1 MKMHSFTDLLRV
13 IVLLCM
19 AAIFLKV
26 YGGVVLAE
34 ENDSTSQDIE
44 LINNI
49 EQFSENWCD
58 EDDSSRFQSCRL
70 IVSGTLPE
78 DHGAFQVITDNSGE
92 YILFFETPKET
103 RTAYRYLIETLGE
116 ENVQVDELFDADDIL
131 MGTSGGILSWGIATM
146 GFDKLKKERFLFSE
160 TVTVA
165 IIDSGLTDVDSIFDK
180 RIDTSRA
187 FDFTSSD
194 SGYYDAIGHG
204 TAVSGIIAEATPDN
218 IKLMPLKVFRD
229 DGTTSAALIKMA
241 IQYAIDHDTDIINMS
256 LSIQSEI
263 NTYTVW
269 DQVLEAAYEAGI
281 PVICSAGNKVLDIKY
296 SYPASRKDTISVT
309 SIGPDMTFD
318 YDCSAYGKEVD
329 FCAPGKEI
337 RTYAE
342 SGIKVQSGTSFA
354 APHITAAAAYLLSA
368 EKSKSVDSIKT
379 CLTTCC
385 DDLGDAGKD
394 SLYGNGLPRIDR
406 FFYGEEETIEES
418 EASSVEVS
426 KQETTI
432 EEAVTDKTETESS
445 TESAP
450 EKETLSLTE
459 SSEMVKETE
468 IEESSEQAALKEPEQ
483 SLEGVTQ
490 TDSQAGKSE
499 TNVRLSETQATKK
512 TESTQTDQTEKD
524 QNKSTTSL
532 EENSETSAKNG
543 DRIDDSISGNKIET
557 ITERQ
562 NTGKTAE
569 KTNLPKAIKLKNV
582 KSGVSITWKNSK
594 KKKVYIYRRAGSG
607 QWKYIKKSRKSSF
620 TDKKVKAGKKYTYLV
635 QTIKRKPAPKMQRAK
650 TIIFL
655 KMPVISKPVYRK
667 EKIRLAIRKLKKG
680 QRVQFQL
687 SSDRLFSKT
696 RKIKT
701 RKTYAVFKIKKAR
714 KKWYVRARLM
724 YKSYYSAWSRS
735 RVVRVYD

>member
-1 MKMHSFTDLLRV
+1 M
-13 IVLLCM
+13 
-19 AAIFLKV
+19 
-26 YGGVVLAE
+26 
-34 ENDSTSQDIE
+34 
-44 LINNI
+44 
-49 EQFSENWCD
+49 
-58 EDDSSRFQSCRL
+58 
-70 IVSGTLPE
+70 
-78 DHGAFQVITDNSGE
+78 
-92 YILFFETPKET
+92 
-103 RTAYRYLIETLGE
+103 
-116 ENVQVDELFDADDIL
+116 FDADDVL
-131 MGTSGGILSWGIATM
+131 MGTSGSILSWGIAAM
-146 GFDKLKKERFLFSE
+146 GFDKLKKDRSLFSE

-165 IIDSGLTDVDSIFDK
+165 VIDSGLTDVDSVFNK

-256 LSIQSEI
+256 LSIQSET

-269 DQVLEAAYEAGI
+269 DHVLEAAYEAGI

-296 SYPASRKDTISVT
+296 SYPANREDTISVT
-309 SIGPDMTFD
+309 SIGADMSFD

-368 EKSKSVDSIKT
+368 DKSRSVDSIIT

-394 SLYGNGLPRIDR
+394 YLYGNGLPRIDR
-406 FFYGEEETIEES
+406 FFFGEVETLEES
-418 EASSVEVS
+418 EAYSIEVS
-426 KQETTI
+426 EQETTI
-432 EEAVTDKTETESS
+432 EEAATDKTETESS
-445 TESAP
+445 SESVPEMETISSTESTELVTAADAG
-450 EKETLSLTE
+450 ETTE
-459 SSEMVKETE
+459 CTE
-468 IEESSEQAALKEPEQ
+468 PNEPEQ

-490 TDSQAGKSE
+490 TDSQAEKSE

-524 QNKSTTSL
+524 QNKSTASL

-543 DRIDDSISGNKIET
+543 DRIDDSISGNKTET
-557 ITERQ
+557 TTERQ
-562 NTGKTAE
+562 NTGNTAE

-582 KSGVSITWKNSK
+582 KSGVRITWKNSK
-594 KKKVYIYRRAGSG
+594 KKKVYIYRRVASG

-635 QTIKRKPAPKMQRAK
+635 QTIKRKPALMMRRAK
-650 TIIFL
+650 TIIYL
-655 KMPVISKPVYRK
+655 KMPVVSKAVYRK
-667 EKIRLAIRKLKKG
+667 GKIRVAIRKLKNG
-680 QRVQFQL
+680 QRVQFQF
-687 SSDRLFSKT
+687 SSDRSFSKA

-714 KKWYVRARLM
+714 KKWYVRARLI